1 MTAFDLNNHQ
11 VRLTYGP
18 DAQHFGALHVHDTS
32 GLHPLVIL
40 IHGGFWR
47 VPYAY
52 TLMTGLADDLARR
65 GIAAWNIE
73 YRRVGDPGGGWPN
86 TLLDVANAADFVR
99 TIAPTYSL
107 DVQRVVAVGH
117 SAGGQLALWLAAR
130 PHIPQGNVSDALAST
145 TSPLALTG
153 VISQAGV
160 SDLEMGWQRNL
171 GNGAVAELINATP
184 DVEPARYT
192 AASPASML
200 PLGVPQMLVHGT
212 ADDRV
217 PYDMSQSYV
226 ARAQAAGDNAQLITL
241 PGVDHFA
248 LIDPSSQ
255 AWSITVDALQQL
267 LRP

>member
-1 MTAFDLNNHQ
+1 MTAFHLNNQ
-11 VRLTYGP
+11 QMRLAYGP
-18 DAQHFGALHVHDTS
+18 DAQHFGELHIPGTS

-65 GIAAWNIE
+65 GVAAWNIE
-73 YRRVGDPGGGWPN
+73 YRRIGDPGGGWPN

-107 DVQRVVAVGH
+107 DLQRIVAIGH
-117 SAGGQLALWLAAR
+117 SAGGHLALWLAAR
-130 PHIPQGNVSDALAST
+130 PRIPQGDMLAST
-145 TSPLALTG
+145 TPPLTLTG
-153 VISQAGV
+153 AISQAGV

-171 GNGAVAELINATP
+171 GNGAVAELMNAAP
-184 DVEPARYT
+184 DAEPVRYT
-192 AASPASML
+192 AASPAALL
-200 PLGVPQMLVHGT
+200 PLGVPQVLVHGT

-217 PYDMSQSYV
+217 PYDMSKSYA
-226 ARAQAAGDNAQLITL
+226 ARAQASGDNVQLITL

-255 AWSITVDALQQL
+255 AWTITVDALKQL